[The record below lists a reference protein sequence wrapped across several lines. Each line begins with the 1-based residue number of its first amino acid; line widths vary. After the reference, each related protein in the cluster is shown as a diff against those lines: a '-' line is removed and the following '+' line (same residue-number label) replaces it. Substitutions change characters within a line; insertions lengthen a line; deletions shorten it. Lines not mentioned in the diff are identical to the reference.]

1 MCYHLNGLV
10 QKYEIIKTEDLPFLE
25 NSQFS
30 PGIIRNIAQS
40 ILSFLK
46 QNATKS
52 GHTYWLFKGHK
63 DDVVKL
69 YDLTS
74 EFETSNEFD
83 ENTKQQSTK
92 NDDDTDE
99 NSCEKDDKNP
109 FTIPVAM
116 LLYKVAKNMK
126 NSTERMDAKQ
136 AGSIKALL
144 ENCLKLL
151 PKEQYPQIVTSSY
164 YLLSD
169 LYVPTGIDPISPKF
183 NNEINES
190 ESVCDS
196 DDSGN
201 SVEDDQHGGDI
212 VSENIAVQSI
222 SGATKETHSNNQKQK
237 ENNFQPPPL
246 TGTIDERC
254 FNALQHIINGL
265 NCLQYFSVSEEKL
278 NKEKE
283 KEKIILEELNPNM
296 AKRYQAIPLPYE
308 KIEGSK
314 INEINVDQKML
325 LKKCQTSPASPS
337 SSSSSSAVVI
347 GSWNT
352 HLKLLLIE
360 KCCLIYATLT
370 EQEYQHGRYGRALK
384 LITIAIKCYR
394 LVSKQVS
401 NFLSIGANYRTNL
414 LARAGDCYFHFVQNF
429 SNIDEYIHQFESL
442 SDIDLEIEQELQKDF
457 NQQLDIDMDIE
468 LNNPTH
474 NLEQLFLTSISSYEI
489 ALKCAAEDK
498 GFRYELLGRI
508 GSVRNELGVSYMH
521 WSQEDFEKCSNV
533 SSSSTKNEGDDN
545 KENVLEKP
553 EPLYMNLARKS
564 YECFIRGISNFE
576 EVEDNSN
583 LSILLC
589 NLGRFM
595 RFRAHL
601 QNEKE
606 LNFKKICYENAFT
619 SYQRALTIL
628 ESKKQ
633 NSQLWDLVTWELS
646 SGKFTLAKLMQ
657 EHFQNEMV
665 SIMKL

>member
-83 ENTKQQSTK
+83 ENAKPQSTK

-99 NSCEKDDKNP
+99 HSFEKDDKNP

-126 NSTERMDAKQ
+126 NSTERMEAKQ

-183 NNEINES
+183 NNEIDES

-196 DDSGN
+196 EDSGN
-201 SVEDDQHGGDI
+201 SVEDDQNGGDI
-212 VSENIAVQSI
+212 VSDNIA
-222 SGATKETHSNNQKQK
+222 THSNNQKQK

-246 TGTIDERC
+246 TGELNERC
-254 FNALQHIINGL
+254 SNALQHILNGL
-265 NCLQYFSVSEEKL
+265 NCLQYFSASEEKL

-283 KEKIILEELNPNM
+283 KERIIQEELNPNM

-308 KIEGSK
+308 KIKESK
-314 INEINVDQKML
+314 IDKTNFDQKML
-325 LKKCQTSPASPS
+325 LKKCQTSSASTS
-337 SSSSSSAVVI
+337 SSSSSSVVI
-347 GSWNT
+347 GSWDT

-384 LITIAIKCYR
+384 LIMIAMKCYR

-414 LARAGDCYFHFVQNF
+414 LARAGDCYFHFVQKF
-429 SNIDEYIHQFESL
+429 CNIDEYIHQFESL
-442 SDIDLEIEQELQKDF
+442 SDIDLEIEQELQKNF
-457 NQQLDIDMDIE
+457 NRQLDIDMDIE
-468 LNNPTH
+468 LQNPTH
-474 NLEQLFLTSISSYEI
+474 NVEQLTLTSIKSYEM
-489 ALKCAAEDK
+489 ALQCDGENN
-498 GFRYELLGRI
+498 GSRYELLGRI
-508 GSVRNELGVSYMH
+508 GSVRNELGVKYMT
-521 WSQEDFEKCSNV
+521 WSQEDFERCSNI
-533 SSSSTKNEGDDN
+533 SPSSTKDQEDDK
-545 KENVLEKP
+545 KENVLEKPDP

-564 YECFIRGISNFE
+564 YECFIRGISIFE
-576 EVEDNSN
+576 EIEDNSN

-601 QNEKE
+601 QNDKE

-657 EHFQNEMV
+657 EHFENEMV
-665 SIMKL
+665 SIMKLNIREKLF